1 VRRRSLPKLPK
12 EWMPGGVQAPDFPWD
27 FLRHGF
33 LGKSILLVAFGG
45 FLGLLILL
53 GYDLRDNSELLT
65 IMWPASGLLL
75 VALWSSPTSSWVW
88 ILATQLIVQMAI
100 YLAYADR
107 VNWQWGVVFAAANSI
122 DAIVGAA
129 VAKRLIT
136 APSMREIRQ
145 VVQLIAAIA
154 VGAAVSAVLGAYA
167 SIHTSIGT
175 HFFRQW
181 QLWWANSWLGS
192 LFLAPVLLTWALR
205 RPVPGA
211 MSAPPAARELILIGC
226 ALLGFTCWLFAS
238 PPAALSPILHPPVLL
253 LALVIVAAFRLPPR
267 WATSFTALCVLIG
280 AYFASRGL
288 GPFAGDPNP
297 FARIGALQL
306 YLSTLIV
313 IDFMLTVGLIEI
325 RDTVALLRRS
335 EERYRNFVE
344 KSSEAVWQVE
354 LDVPMPLDLPLD
366 AQSGWLRDHAYVA
379 ECNQTYRRLN
389 HQLGIADADIRAWRA
404 DVPWSAVYI
413 DHLEQAARQAY
424 SIDGLQFKVSIGTRE
439 TTYFTAFSGVISDK
453 TLVRLWGVAR
463 DITELVKLNDE
474 LRIKQDRVQMYA
486 RQLAGA
492 EERARRSTAVDLHD
506 GIGQQL
512 VGLALMLDAAAAR
525 APPETRLLLSEATH
539 TLREVHAST
548 QRVIADLSPPGLY
561 ELGLEPALQW
571 LAVYMRG
578 RDNLQVLLNVNVDDR
593 AFDLEL
599 RILIFKL
606 IRELLRNVVKHS
618 HVNTATVNVSMTPR
632 DLRLEVI
639 DDGVGFEWQ
648 LSLFETPRVGFGLWS
663 VAERIREADGQM
675 TVDTAP
681 GHGCKVS
688 VIFPLKAPGSTAG
701 LQRRSR

>member
-1 VRRRSLPKLPK
+1 
-12 EWMPGGVQAPDFPWD
+12 MPSGIQTPDFPLD
-27 FLRHGF
+27 FMRRGILRR
-33 LGKSILLVAFGG
+33 SILLLIFGAL
-45 FLGLLILL
+45 LGLLIVL
-53 GYDLRDNSELLT
+53 GYGLRDDSELLT

-75 VALWSSPTSSWVW
+75 VALWSSPTSSWIW
-88 ILATQLIVQMAI
+88 ILMTQLIVQMAI
-100 YLAYADR
+100 YFAYVGR
-107 VNWQWGVVFAAANSI
+107 VNWQWGALFAVANSV
-122 DAIVGAA
+122 DAIVGAV
-129 VAKRLIT
+129 VARRLIA
-136 APSMREIRQ
+136 APSMRQIRQ
-145 VVQLIAAIA
+145 VLQLIAAIA
-154 VGAAVSAVLGAYA
+154 LGAAVSAILGAYA
-167 SIHTSIGT
+167 SIHTSVGT

-192 LFLAPVLLTWALR
+192 LFLAPVLLTWALQ
-205 RPVPGA
+205 RPVPGD
-211 MSAPPAARELILIGC
+211 SSPPTATRELVLIGC
-226 ALLGFTCWLFAS
+226 AMLGFTCWLFVS

-267 WATSFTALCVLIG
+267 WATSLTALCVLIG
-280 AYFASRGL
+280 AYFASRLL
-288 GPFAGDPNP
+288 GPFSGEPDP

-313 IDFMLTVGLIEI
+313 IDFMLTAGLVEI

-344 KSSEAVWQVE
+344 KSSEAVWQIE
-354 LDVPMPLDLPLD
+354 LDVPMPVELPLD
-366 AQSGWLRDHAYVA
+366 AQIRWLHDHAYVA

-389 HQLGIADADIRAWRA
+389 HQAGIADADIRAWRA

-413 DHLEQAARQAY
+413 DHFEQAAHQGY
-424 SIDGLQFKVSIGTRE
+424 SIDGLKFKVSNE
-439 TTYFTAFSGVISDK
+439 TTDSTYLTAFSGVVLEG

-463 DITELVKLNDE
+463 EITELVELNDR

-512 VGLALMLDAAAAR
+512 VGLALTLDAAAAR
-525 APPETRLLLSEATH
+525 APPETRLLLGEASH
-539 TLREVHAST
+539 TLRQVHAST

-578 RDNLQVLLNVNVDDR
+578 RDNLQVILHVDVDDR
-593 AFDLEL
+593 GFDLEM

-618 HVNTATVNVSMTPR
+618 RVNTATVNVSMTPR
-632 DLRLEVI
+632 HLRLEVI

-648 LSLFETPRVGFGLWS
+648 LSLFETPREGFGLWS
-663 VAERIREADGQM
+663 VAERIREANGVM
-675 TVDTAP
+675 SVDTAP

-688 VIFPLKAPGSTAG
+688 VVFPLKAHESAPAF
-701 LQRRSR
+701 QQNAR

>member
-1 VRRRSLPKLPK
+1 
-12 EWMPGGVQAPDFPWD
+12 MPSGAQAPDFPWD
-27 FLRHGF
+27 FMRRGV
-33 LGKSILLVAFGG
+33 LGRTILLLIFGAL
-45 FLGLLILL
+45 LGLLIVL
-53 GYDLRDNSELLT
+53 GYRLSDNSEFLT

-75 VALWSSPTSSWVW
+75 VALWSSPTSSWIW
-88 ILATQLIVQMAI
+88 ILMTQLVVQMAI
-100 YLAYADR
+100 YFAYVGR
-107 VNWQWGVVFAAANSI
+107 INWQWGAVFAVANSV
-122 DAIVGAA
+122 DAIVGAV
-129 VAKRLIT
+129 VARRLIAA
-136 APSMREIRQ
+136 APSMRQIRQ
-145 VVQLIAAIA
+145 VLQLIAAIA
-154 VGAAVSAVLGAYA
+154 LGAAASAILGAYA
-167 SIHTSIGT
+167 SIHTSVGT

-192 LFLAPVLLTWALR
+192 LFLAPVLLTWAR
-205 RPVPGA
+205 QKPMAGDSSDPTAV
-211 MSAPPAARELILIGC
+211 RELV
-226 ALLGFTCWLFAS
+226 LLGCVLLSFTWWLFAS

-267 WATSFTALCVLIG
+267 WATSFTALCVLLG
-280 AYFASRGL
+280 TYFASRRM

-313 IDFMLTVGLIEI
+313 IDFLLAVGLVEL

-344 KSSEAVWQVE
+344 RSSEAVWQVE
-354 LDVPMPLDLPLD
+354 LDIPMPIELPLD
-366 AQSGWLRDHAYVA
+366 AQIGWLRDHAYVA

-389 HQLGIADADIRAWRA
+389 HQMGIADADIRAWRA

-413 DHLEQAARQAY
+413 DHFEQASRQAY
-424 SIDGLQFKVSIGTRE
+424 SIDGLQFKVSNGT
-439 TTYFTAFSGVISDK
+439 TDSTYFTAFSGVVSEG

-463 DITELVKLNDE
+463 DITELVELNDS

-512 VGLALMLDAAAAR
+512 VGLALTLDAAAAR
-525 APPETRLLLSEATH
+525 ATPETRLLLGEASH
-539 TLREVHAST
+539 TLRQVHAST

-578 RDNLQVLLNVNVDDR
+578 RDNLQVLLQVNVDDR
-593 AFDLEL
+593 AFDLEM
-599 RILIFKL
+599 RILVFKL

-618 HVNTATVNVSMTPR
+618 RVNTATVNVSMTPR
-632 DLRLEVI
+632 HLSLEVI

-648 LSLFETPRVGFGLWS
+648 LSLFETPREGFGLWS
-663 VAERIREADGQM
+663 VAERIREAEGDM

-688 VIFPLKAPGSTAG
+688 VVFPLKAHRSAPA
-701 LQRRSR
+701 LQQNAR

>member
-1 VRRRSLPKLPK
+1 
-12 EWMPGGVQAPDFPWD
+12 MPSGVQAPDFPWD
-27 FLRHGF
+27 FMRRGILGF
-33 LGKSILLVAFGG
+33 VQ
-45 FLGLLILL
+45 LLIFAFLLALLIVL
-53 GYDLRDNSELLT
+53 GYALRDNSESLT
-65 IMWPASGLLL
+65 VMWPASGLLL
-75 VALWSSPTSSWVW
+75 VALWSSPTRSWIW
-88 ILATQLIVQMAI
+88 IVTTQLIVQMAT
-100 YLAYADR
+100 YFAYAGQ
-107 VNWQWGVVFAAANSI
+107 VNLRWGAVFAVANSV
-122 DAIVGAA
+122 DAIVGAVA
-129 VAKRLIT
+129 AKRLI
-136 APSMREIRQ
+136 APPSMRQIRQ
-145 VVQLIAAIA
+145 VLQLIAAIA
-154 VGAAVSAVLGAYA
+154 MGSAVSAILGAYA
-167 SIHTSIGT
+167 SIHTSVGT

-192 LFLAPVLLTWALR
+192 LFLAPVLLTWAMQ
-205 RPVPGA
+205 RPAPGD
-211 MSAPPAARELILIGC
+211 STPRTTVRELVLIGC
-226 ALLGFTCWLFAS
+226 ALLCFTWWLFAS

-280 AYFASRGL
+280 AYFASRRL

-313 IDFMLTVGLIEI
+313 IDFMLAVALVEM

-354 LDVPMPLDLPLD
+354 LDMPMPVELPRD
-366 AQSGWLRDHAYVA
+366 AQISWLREHGYVA

-389 HQLGIADADIRAWRA
+389 HQLGIADADIRTWRA
-404 DVPWSAVYI
+404 DVPWSAVYV
-413 DHLEQAARQAY
+413 DHFEQAARQAY
-424 SIDGLQFKVSIGTRE
+424 SIDGLQFKISNGVADS
-439 TTYFTAFSGVISDK
+439 TYLTAFSGVISEGM
-453 TLVRLWGVAR
+453 LVRLWGVAR
-463 DITELVKLNDE
+463 DITELVELNDK
-474 LRIKQDRVQMYA
+474 LRIKQERVQMYA

-512 VGLALMLDAAAAR
+512 AGLALMLDGAAAR
-525 APPETRLLLSEATH
+525 TTPETRLLLGEASQ
-539 TLREVHAST
+539 TLRQVHAST

-578 RDNLQVLLNVNVDDR
+578 RDNLHVALHVNVDDR
-593 AFDLEL
+593 AFDLEM

-606 IRELLRNVVKHS
+606 IRELLRNVVKHAR
-618 HVNTATVNVSMTPR
+618 VNAATVNVSMTPR
-632 DLRLEVI
+632 HLRLEVI

-648 LSLFETPRVGFGLWS
+648 LSLFETPREGFGLWS
-663 VAERIREADGQM
+663 VAERIREANGEM

-688 VIFPLKAPGSTAG
+688 VVFLLDAQASSPA
-701 LQRRSR
+701 LQQRAR

>member
-1 VRRRSLPKLPK
+1 
-12 EWMPGGVQAPDFPWD
+12 MPSGEQTQDFPWN
-27 FLRHGF
+27 FMRRGI
-33 LGKSILLVAFGG
+33 LGYVQLLIFAAL
-45 FLGLLILL
+45 LGLLIVL
-53 GYDLRDNSELLT
+53 GYALRDNSESLT

-75 VALWSSPTSSWVW
+75 VALWSSPTRSWIW
-88 ILATQLIVQMAI
+88 ILMIQLIVQMAI
-100 YLAYADR
+100 YFAYAGR
-107 VNWQWGVVFAAANSI
+107 IHWQWGVMFAVANSV
-122 DAIVGAA
+122 DAIVGAV
-129 VAKRLIT
+129 VARRLIA
-136 APSMREIRQ
+136 APSLRQIRQ
-145 VVQLIAAIA
+145 VLQLIASIA
-154 VGAAVSAVLGAYA
+154 LGAAASAILGAFA
-167 SIHTSIGT
+167 SIHTSVGT

-192 LFLAPVLLTWALR
+192 LFLAPVLLTWALQ
-205 RPVPGA
+205 RPVPGD
-211 MSAPPAARELILIGC
+211 SSPPAATRELALIGC

-238 PPAALSPILHPPVLL
+238 PAAALSPILHPPVLL

-267 WATSFTALCVLIG
+267 WATSLTAVCVLIG
-280 AYFASRGL
+280 ASFASRGL
-288 GPFAGDPNP
+288 GPFAGDPDP
-297 FARIGALQL
+297 FGRIGALQL

-313 IDFMLTVGLIEI
+313 IDIMLAVALVEM

-366 AQSGWLRDHAYVA
+366 AQIGWLRDHANVA

-389 HQLGIADADIRAWRA
+389 HQWGIADADIRAWRG

-413 DHLEQAARQAY
+413 DHFEQAARQAY
-424 SIDGLQFKVSIGTRE
+424 SLDGLQFKVSDGTNDS
-439 TTYFTAFSGVISDK
+439 TYLTAFSGVISEGA
-453 TLVRLWGVAR
+453 LVRLWGVAR

-512 VGLALMLDAAAAR
+512 VGLALTLDAAAAR
-525 APPETRLLLSEATH
+525 APPETRLLLGEATH
-539 TLREVHAST
+539 TLRQVHAST

-578 RDNLQVLLNVNVDDR
+578 RDNLQVLLHVNVDDR
-593 AFDLEL
+593 AFDLEM

-606 IRELLRNVVKHS
+606 IRELLRNVVKHARV
-618 HVNTATVNVSMTPR
+618 HAATVNVSMTAR
-632 DLRLEVI
+632 HLSLEVI

-648 LSLFETPRVGFGLWS
+648 LSLFETPREGFGLWS
-663 VAERIREADGQM
+663 VAERIREADGEM

-681 GHGCKVS
+681 GRGCKVS
-688 VIFPLKAPGSTAG
+688 VAFPLNAQGSAPAF
-701 LQRRSR
+701 QMRSR

>member
-1 VRRRSLPKLPK
+1 
-12 EWMPGGVQAPDFPWD
+12 MPNGMRAPGFPWD
-27 FLRHGF
+27 FMRRGI
-33 LGKSILLVAFGG
+33 LGYVQ
-45 FLGLLILL
+45 LLIFGALLALLIVL
-53 GYDLRDNSELLT
+53 GYALRDNSESLT

-75 VALWSSPTSSWVW
+75 VALWSSPARSWIW
-88 ILATQLIVQMAI
+88 ILMTQLIVQIAV
-100 YLAYADR
+100 YFAYAGR
-107 VNWQWGVVFAAANSI
+107 VNLQWGAVFAVANSV
-122 DAIVGAA
+122 DAIVGAV
-129 VAKRLIT
+129 VARRFIA
-136 APSMREIRQ
+136 APSMRQIRQ
-145 VVQLIAAIA
+145 VLQLIAAIA
-154 VGAAVSAVLGAYA
+154 LGAAVSAILGAFA
-167 SIHTSIGT
+167 SIHTSVGT

-192 LFLAPVLLTWALR
+192 LFLAPVLLTWALQ
-205 RPVPGA
+205 RPVPGD
-211 MSAPPAARELILIGC
+211 SSPPTAARELLLIGC
-226 ALLGFTCWLFAS
+226 ALLGFSCWLFAS

-267 WATSFTALCVLIG
+267 WATSFTALCVVIG
-280 AYFASRGL
+280 AYFASRQL
-288 GPFAGDPNP
+288 GPFSGEPNP
-297 FARIGALQL
+297 FVRIGALQL

-313 IDFMLTVGLIEI
+313 IDFMLAVALVEM

-354 LDVPMPLDLPLD
+354 LDIPMPVELPLD
-366 AQSGWLRDHAYVA
+366 AQISWLRKHAYVA

-389 HQLGIADADIRAWRA
+389 HQLGITDADIRAWRA

-413 DHLEQAARQAY
+413 DHFEQAARQAY
-424 SIDGLQFKVSIGTRE
+424 SIDGLQFKVPDGT
-439 TTYFTAFSGVISDK
+439 TGSTYLTAFSGVISEG
-453 TLVRLWGVAR
+453 TLVRFWGVAR
-463 DITELVKLNDE
+463 DITELVELNDK
-474 LRIKQDRVQMYA
+474 LRIKQERVQMYA

-512 VGLALMLDAAAAR
+512 AGLALMLDGAATR
-525 APPETRLLLSEATH
+525 TTPETRLLLGEASQ
-539 TLREVHAST
+539 TLRQVHAST

-578 RDNLQVLLNVNVDDR
+578 RDNLQVLLHVNVDDR
-593 AFDLEL
+593 AFDLEM
-599 RILIFKL
+599 RILVFKL

-618 HVNTATVNVSMTPR
+618 RVNAATVNVSMTPR
-632 DLRLEVI
+632 HLRLEVI

-648 LSLFETPRVGFGLWS
+648 LSLFETPREGFGLWS
-663 VAERIREADGQM
+663 VAERIREADGEM

-688 VIFPLKAPGSTAG
+688 VVFPLKAQGSTPAFQ
-701 LQRRSR
+701 QRAR

>member
-1 VRRRSLPKLPK
+1 
-12 EWMPGGVQAPDFPWD
+12 MPTGVQAPDFPWD
-27 FLRHGF
+27 FMRRGILGF
-33 LGKSILLVAFGG
+33 VQLLIFAAL
-45 FLGLLILL
+45 LGLLIVL
-53 GYDLRDNSELLT
+53 GYGLRDNSELLT

-75 VALWSSPTSSWVW
+75 VALWSSPTRSWIW
-88 ILATQLIVQMAI
+88 ILMTQLIVQMAI
-100 YLAYADR
+100 YLAYAGR
-107 VNWQWGVVFAAANSI
+107 LNWQWGVVFAAANSV
-122 DAIVGAA
+122 DAIVGAL
-129 VAKRLIT
+129 VARRLIA
-136 APSMREIRQ
+136 APSMRQIRQ
-145 VVQLIAAIA
+145 VLQLIAAIA
-154 VGAAVSAVLGAYA
+154 LGAAVSAILGAYA
-167 SIHTSIGT
+167 SIHTSVGA

-205 RPVPGA
+205 RPMPA
-211 MSAPPAARELILIGC
+211 DTSPPPAARDLLLIGGS
-226 ALLGFTCWLFAS
+226 LLGFTCWLFAS

-280 AYFASRGL
+280 AYFASRRL

-313 IDFMLTVGLIEI
+313 IDFMLAVGLVEI

-354 LDVPMPLDLPLD
+354 LDIPMSIELPLD
-366 AQSGWLRDHAYVA
+366 AQIGWLRDHAYVA

-413 DHLEQAARQAY
+413 DHLELAARQAY
-424 SIDGLQFKVSIGTRE
+424 SIDGLQFKVSTGTSGS
-439 TTYFTAFSGVISDK
+439 TYLTAFSGVISEG

-463 DITELVKLNDE
+463 DITDLVELNDR

-512 VGLALMLDAAAAR
+512 VGLALTLDAAAAR
-525 APPETRLLLSEATH
+525 APPETRLLLGEASH
-539 TLREVHAST
+539 TLRQVHGST

-578 RDNLQVLLNVNVDDR
+578 RDNLEVMLHVNVDDR
-593 AFDLEL
+593 AFDLEM

-618 HVNTATVNVSMTPR
+618 RVNTATVNVSMTTR
-632 DLRLEVI
+632 HLSLEVI

-648 LSLFETPRVGFGLWS
+648 LSLFETPREGFGLWS
-663 VAERIREADGQM
+663 VAERIREAQGEM

-688 VIFPLKAPGSTAG
+688 VVFPLKAHESAPA
-701 LQRRSR
+701 LQQSAR

>member
-1 VRRRSLPKLPK
+1 
-12 EWMPGGVQAPDFPWD
+12 MPNGVQPSEFPWD
-27 FLRHGF
+27 FMRRGVSGF
-33 LGKSILLVAFGG
+33 IQLLIFGAL
-45 FLGLLILL
+45 LGLLILL
-53 GYDLRDNSELLT
+53 GYGLSDRSELLT

-75 VALWSSPTSSWVW
+75 VALWSSPTRSWIW
-88 ILATQLIVQMAI
+88 ILITQLSVQMAI
-100 YLAYADR
+100 YLAYAGR
-107 VNWQWGVVFAAANSI
+107 LNWQWGIVFAAANSV
-122 DAIVGAA
+122 DAIVGAV
-129 VAKRLIT
+129 VARRLIA
-136 APSMREIRQ
+136 APSMRQIQQ
-145 VVQLIAAIA
+145 VLQLIAAIA
-154 VGAAVSAVLGAYA
+154 LGAAASAVLGAYA
-167 SIHTSIGT
+167 SIHTSVGT
-175 HFFRQW
+175 FFFRQW

-192 LFLAPVLLTWALR
+192 LLVTPVLLICALQ
-205 RPVPGA
+205 RPAPADTG
-211 MSAPPAARELILIGC
+211 PPAALRDLVLIGC

-267 WATSFTALCVLIG
+267 WATSITALCVLIG

-288 GPFAGDPNP
+288 GPFAGEPNP

-306 YLSTLIV
+306 YLSMLIV
-313 IDFMLTVGLIEI
+313 IELMLAVALVEM

-354 LDVPMPLDLPLD
+354 LDLPMPVGLPLD
-366 AQSGWLRDHAYVA
+366 AQIRWLRDHAYVA
-379 ECNQTYRRLN
+379 ECNQAYRRLN
-389 HQLGIADADIRAWRA
+389 HQLGVADAEIRTWRA

-413 DHLEQAARQAY
+413 DHFEQAARQAY
-424 SIDGLQFKVSIGTRE
+424 SIDGLQFKVANGTAE
-439 TTYFTAFSGVISDK
+439 STFLTAFSGVVSEE
-453 TLVRLWGVAR
+453 TLLRLWGVAH
-463 DITELVKLNDE
+463 DITELVELNRQ

-512 VGLALMLDAAAAR
+512 VGLALTLDAAAAR
-525 APPETRLLLSEATH
+525 APPETRLLLGEASH
-539 TLREVHAST
+539 TLRQVHAST

-578 RDNLQVLLNVNVDDR
+578 RDNLQVILHVNVDDK
-593 AFDLEL
+593 AFDLEM

-606 IRELLRNVVKHS
+606 IRELLRNVVKHAR
-618 HVNTATVNVSMTPR
+618 VNTATVNVSVTPR
-632 DLRLEVI
+632 QLSLNVI

-648 LSLFETPRVGFGLWS
+648 LSLFETPREGFGLWS
-663 VAERIREADGQM
+663 VAERIREADGEM

-681 GHGCKVS
+681 GRGCKVS
-688 VIFPLKAPGSTAG
+688 VVFPLKARGSAPAYQQG
-701 LQRRSR
+701 AR

>member
-1 VRRRSLPKLPK
+1 
-12 EWMPGGVQAPDFPWD
+12 MPTGVQAPDFPWD
-27 FLRHGF
+27 FMRRGILGF
-33 LGKSILLVAFGG
+33 VQLLIFAAL
-45 FLGLLILL
+45 LGLLILL
-53 GYDLRDNSELLT
+53 GYGLRDSSELLT

-75 VALWSSPTSSWVW
+75 VALWSSPTRSWIW
-88 ILATQLIVQMAI
+88 ILMTQLIVQMAI
-100 YLAYADR
+100 YLAYAGR
-107 VNWQWGVVFAAANSI
+107 LNWQWGVVFAAANSV
-122 DAIVGAA
+122 DAIVGAL
-129 VAKRLIT
+129 VARRLIA
-136 APSMREIRQ
+136 APSMRQIRQ
-145 VVQLIAAIA
+145 VLQLIAAIA
-154 VGAAVSAVLGAYA
+154 LGAAVSAILGAYA
-167 SIHTSIGT
+167 SIHTSVGA

-192 LFLAPVLLTWALR
+192 LFLAPVLLTWALQ
-205 RPVPGA
+205 RPVPGG
-211 MSAPPAARELILIGC
+211 SSPPTSMRELVLLGC
-226 ALLGFTCWLFAS
+226 ALLGLTCWLFAS

-280 AYFASRGL
+280 AYFASRRL

-313 IDFMLTVGLIEI
+313 IDFMLAVGLVEI

-354 LDVPMPLDLPLD
+354 LDIPMSIELPLD
-366 AQSGWLRDHAYVA
+366 AQISWLRDHAYVA

-389 HQLGIADADIRAWRA
+389 HQLGIADADIRTWRA

-413 DHLEQAARQAY
+413 DHLELAARQAY
-424 SIDGLQFKVSIGTRE
+424 SIDGLQFKVSNGTAGS
-439 TTYFTAFSGVISDK
+439 TYLTAFSGVISEG

-463 DITELVKLNDE
+463 DITELVELNDR

-512 VGLALMLDAAAAR
+512 VGLALTLEAAAAR
-525 APPETRLLLSEATH
+525 APPETRLLLGEASH
-539 TLREVHAST
+539 TLRQAQAST

-578 RDNLQVLLNVNVDDR
+578 RDNLQVTLHVDVDDR
-593 AFDLEL
+593 AFDLEM
-599 RILIFKL
+599 RILIFRL

-618 HVNTATVNVSMTPR
+618 RVNTATVNVSMTTR
-632 DLRLEVI
+632 HLSLEVI

-648 LSLFETPRVGFGLWS
+648 LSLFETPREGFGLWS
-663 VAERIREADGQM
+663 VAERIREAQGEM

-688 VIFPLKAPGSTAG
+688 VIFPLKALGSAPA
-701 LQRRSR
+701 LQQSAR

>member
-1 VRRRSLPKLPK
+1 
-12 EWMPGGVQAPDFPWD
+12 MPSGIQTPDFPLD
-27 FLRHGF
+27 FMRRGI
-33 LGKSILLVAFGG
+33 LGRSILLLSFGAL
-45 FLGLLILL
+45 LGLLIVL
-53 GYDLRDNSELLT
+53 GYGLRDDSELLT

-75 VALWSSPTSSWVW
+75 VALWSSPTSSWIW
-88 ILATQLIVQMAI
+88 ILMTQLIVQMAI
-100 YLAYADR
+100 YFAYVGR
-107 VNWQWGVVFAAANSI
+107 INWQWGALFAVANSV
-122 DAIVGAA
+122 DAIVGAV
-129 VAKRLIT
+129 VARRLIA
-136 APSMREIRQ
+136 APSMRQIRQ
-145 VVQLIAAIA
+145 VLRLIAAIA
-154 VGAAVSAVLGAYA
+154 LGAAVSAILGAYA
-167 SIHTSIGT
+167 SIHTSVGT

-192 LFLAPVLLTWALR
+192 LFLAPVLLTWALQ
-205 RPVPGA
+205 RPVPGD
-211 MSAPPAARELILIGC
+211 SSPPTATRELVLIGC
-226 ALLGFTCWLFAS
+226 AMLGFTCWLFVS

-280 AYFASRGL
+280 AYFASRLL
-288 GPFAGDPNP
+288 GPFSGEPDP

-313 IDFMLTVGLIEI
+313 IDFMLTAGLVEI

-344 KSSEAVWQVE
+344 KSSEAVWQIE
-354 LDVPMPLDLPLD
+354 LDIPMPVELPLD
-366 AQSGWLRDHAYVA
+366 AQIRWLHDHAYVA

-389 HQLGIADADIRAWRA
+389 HQAGIADADIRAWRA

-413 DHLEQAARQAY
+413 DHFEQAAHQGY
-424 SIDGLQFKVSIGTRE
+424 SIDGLKFKVSNE
-439 TTYFTAFSGVISDK
+439 TTGSTYLTAFSGVVLEG

-463 DITELVKLNDE
+463 DITELVELNDR

-512 VGLALMLDAAAAR
+512 VGLALTLDAAAAR
-525 APPETRLLLSEATH
+525 APPETRLLLGEASH
-539 TLREVHAST
+539 TLRQVHAST

-578 RDNLQVLLNVNVDDR
+578 RDNLQVILHVDVDDR
-593 AFDLEL
+593 GFDLEM

-606 IRELLRNVVKHS
+606 IRELLRNVVKHAR
-618 HVNTATVNVSMTPR
+618 VDTATVNVSTTPR
-632 DLRLEVI
+632 HLRLEVI

-648 LSLFETPRVGFGLWS
+648 LSLFETPREGFGLWS
-663 VAERIREADGQM
+663 VAERIREADGAM
-675 TVDTAP
+675 SVDTAP

-688 VIFPLKAPGSTAG
+688 VVFPLKAHESAPAF
-701 LQRRSR
+701 QQNAR

>member
-1 VRRRSLPKLPK
+1 
-12 EWMPGGVQAPDFPWD
+12 MPSGVQTPDFPWN
-27 FLRHGF
+27 FMRRGL
-33 LGKSILLVAFGG
+33 LGRSILLSIFGAL
-45 FLGLLILL
+45 LGLLIVL
-53 GYDLRDNSELLT
+53 GYGLRDNSELLT

-75 VALWSSPTSSWVW
+75 VALWSSPTSSWIW
-88 ILATQLIVQMAI
+88 ILMTQLIVQMAI
-100 YLAYADR
+100 YFAYAGR
-107 VNWQWGVVFAAANSI
+107 INWQWGAVFAVANSV
-122 DAIVGAA
+122 DAIVGAV
-129 VAKRLIT
+129 VARRLIA
-136 APSMREIRQ
+136 APSMRQIRQ
-145 VVQLIAAIA
+145 VLQLIAAIA
-154 VGAAVSAVLGAYA
+154 LGAAVSAILGAYA
-167 SIHTSIGT
+167 SIHTSVGT

-192 LFLAPVLLTWALR
+192 LFLAPVLLTWALQ
-205 RPVPGA
+205 RPVPGD
-211 MSAPPAARELILIGC
+211 SSPPAAIREVILIGC
-226 ALLGFTCWLFAS
+226 ALLAFTCWLFAS

-267 WATSFTALCVLIG
+267 WATSFTALCVLIA
-280 AYFASRGL
+280 AYFAGRLL
-288 GPFAGDPNP
+288 GPFSGEPDP

-313 IDFMLTVGLIEI
+313 IDLMLAVGLVEI

-344 KSSEAVWQVE
+344 KSSEAVWQIE
-354 LDVPMPLDLPLD
+354 LDIPMPIELPLD
-366 AQSGWLRDHAYVA
+366 EQIGWLHDHAYVA

-389 HQLGIADADIRAWRA
+389 HQVGIADADIRAWRA

-413 DHLEQAARQAY
+413 DHFEQAAHQAY
-424 SIDGLQFKVSIGTRE
+424 SIDGLQFKVSNGTAAS
-439 TTYFTAFSGVISDK
+439 TYFTAFSGVISGGK
-453 TLVRLWGVAR
+453 LVRLWGVAR
-463 DITELVKLNDE
+463 DITELVELNDR
-474 LRIKQDRVQMYA
+474 LRIKQERVQMYA

-512 VGLALMLDAAAAR
+512 AGLALTLDAAAAR
-525 APPETRLLLSEATH
+525 APPETRLLLGEASH
-539 TLREVHAST
+539 TLRQVHAST

-578 RDNLQVLLNVNVDDR
+578 RDNLQVILHVNVDDR
-593 AFDLEL
+593 GFDLEM

-618 HVNTATVNVSMTPR
+618 RVNVATVNVSMTPR
-632 DLRLEVI
+632 LLRLEVI

-648 LSLFETPRVGFGLWS
+648 LSLFETPREGFGLWS
-663 VAERIREADGQM
+663 VAERIREADGEM

-688 VIFPLKAPGSTAG
+688 VVFPLQANESAPAFQ
-701 LQRRSR
+701 LNAR

>member
-1 VRRRSLPKLPK
+1 
-12 EWMPGGVQAPDFPWD
+12 MPCAVQASEFPWD
-27 FLRHGF
+27 FMRRGVWGF
-33 LGKSILLVAFGG
+33 VQLLVFGAL
-45 FLGLLILL
+45 LGLLILL
-53 GYDLRDNSELLT
+53 GYFLRDNSESLT

-75 VALWSSPTSSWVW
+75 VALWSSPTRSWIW
-88 ILATQLIVQMAI
+88 ILTTQMIVQMAI
-100 YLAYADR
+100 YLAY
-107 VNWQWGVVFAAANSI
+107 VGPTSWQWGVVFASANSL
-122 DAIVGAA
+122 DAVVGAIVARRL
-129 VAKRLIT
+129 VA
-136 APSMREIRQ
+136 APSMRQMRQ
-145 VVQLIAAIA
+145 VLQLIAAIA
-154 VGAAVSAVLGAYA
+154 LGAAASAILGAYA
-167 SIHTSIGT
+167 SIHTSVGT

-192 LFLAPVLLTWALR
+192 LFLAPVLLIWALQ
-205 RPVPGA
+205 RPTQGD
-211 MSAPPAARELILIGC
+211 SGPPTRVRELVLLGC

-238 PPAALSPILHPPVLL
+238 PPSALSPILHPPVLL

-267 WATSFTALCVLIG
+267 WATTFTALCVLIG
-280 AYFASRGL
+280 AYFASRRL

-313 IDFMLTVGLIEI
+313 IDFMLAVALVEM

-354 LDVPMPLDLPLD
+354 LDVPMPIELPLD
-366 AQSGWLRDHAYVA
+366 AQLGWLRDHSYVA

-404 DVPWSAVYI
+404 DVPWSAVYL
-413 DHLEQAARQAY
+413 DHFEQAARQAY
-424 SIDGLQFKVSIGTRE
+424 SIDGLQFKVPDGTSGS
-439 TTYFTAFSGVISDK
+439 TYLTAFSGVIAQAK
-453 TLVRLWGVAR
+453 LVRLWGVAR

-512 VGLALMLDAAAAR
+512 VGLALMLDSAAAR
-525 APPETRLLLSEATH
+525 APPETRLLLGEATH
-539 TLREVHAST
+539 TLRQVHAST

-578 RDNLQVLLNVNVDDR
+578 RDNFQVRLNVNVDDR
-593 AFDLEL
+593 AFDLEM

-606 IRELLRNVVKHS
+606 IRELLRNVVKHAQ
-618 HVNTATVNVSMTPR
+618 VNSATVNVSMTQR
-632 DLRLEVI
+632 HLSLEVI

-648 LSLFETPRVGFGLWS
+648 LSLFETPREGFGLWS
-663 VAERIREADGQM
+663 VAERIREADGEM
-675 TVDTAP
+675 TVDTSP
-681 GHGCKVS
+681 GRGCKVS
-688 VIFPLKAPGSTAG
+688 VVFPLKTRESAPAF
-701 LQRRSR
+701 QRGAR

>member
-1 VRRRSLPKLPK
+1 
-12 EWMPGGVQAPDFPWD
+12 MPSGVQAPDFPWD
-27 FLRHGF
+27 FMRRGV
-33 LGKSILLVAFGG
+33 LGRTILLLIFGAL
-45 FLGLLILL
+45 LGLLIVL
-53 GYDLRDNSELLT
+53 GYRLSDNSEFLT

-75 VALWSSPTSSWVW
+75 VALWSSPTSSWIW
-88 ILATQLIVQMAI
+88 ILMTQLVVQMAI
-100 YLAYADR
+100 YFAYVGR
-107 VNWQWGVVFAAANSI
+107 INWQWGAVFAVANSV
-122 DAIVGAA
+122 DAIVGAV
-129 VAKRLIT
+129 VARRLIAA
-136 APSMREIRQ
+136 APSMRQIRQ
-145 VVQLIAAIA
+145 VLQLIAAIA
-154 VGAAVSAVLGAYA
+154 LGAAASAILGAYA
-167 SIHTSIGT
+167 SIHTSVGT

-192 LFLAPVLLTWALR
+192 LFLAPVLLTWALQKPMAGDSR
-205 RPVPGA
+205 
-211 MSAPPAARELILIGC
+211 APTAVRELV
-226 ALLGFTCWLFAS
+226 LLGCVLLSFTWWLFAS

-267 WATSFTALCVLIG
+267 WATSFTALCVLLG
-280 AYFASRGL
+280 TYFASRRM

-313 IDFMLTVGLIEI
+313 IDFMLAVGLVEL

-344 KSSEAVWQVE
+344 RSSEAVWQVE
-354 LDVPMPLDLPLD
+354 LDIPMPIELPLD
-366 AQSGWLRDHAYVA
+366 AQIGWLRDHAYVA

-389 HQLGIADADIRAWRA
+389 HQMGIADADIRAWRA

-413 DHLEQAARQAY
+413 DHFEQASRQAY
-424 SIDGLQFKVSIGTRE
+424 SIDGLQFKVSNGT
-439 TTYFTAFSGVISDK
+439 TDSTYFTAFSGVVSEG

-463 DITELVKLNDE
+463 DITELVELNDS

-512 VGLALMLDAAAAR
+512 VGLALTLDAAAAR
-525 APPETRLLLSEATH
+525 ATPETRLLLGEASH
-539 TLREVHAST
+539 TLRQVHAST

-578 RDNLQVLLNVNVDDR
+578 RDNLQVLLQVNVDDR
-593 AFDLEL
+593 AFDLEM

-618 HVNTATVNVSMTPR
+618 RVNTATVNVSMTPR
-632 DLRLEVI
+632 HLSLEVI

-648 LSLFETPRVGFGLWS
+648 LSLFETPREGFGLWS
-663 VAERIREADGQM
+663 VAERIREAEGDM

-688 VIFPLKAPGSTAG
+688 VVFPLKAHRSAPA
-701 LQRRSR
+701 LQQNAR

>member
-1 VRRRSLPKLPK
+1 
-12 EWMPGGVQAPDFPWD
+12 MPSGVQTPDFPWN
-27 FLRHGF
+27 FMRRGL
-33 LGKSILLVAFGG
+33 LGRSILLSIFGAL
-45 FLGLLILL
+45 LGLLIVL
-53 GYDLRDNSELLT
+53 GYGLRDDSELLT

-75 VALWSSPTSSWVW
+75 VALWSSPTSSWIW
-88 ILATQLIVQMAI
+88 ILMTQLIVQMAI
-100 YLAYADR
+100 YFAYVGR
-107 VNWQWGVVFAAANSI
+107 INWQWGALFAVANSV
-122 DAIVGAA
+122 DAIVGAV
-129 VAKRLIT
+129 VARRLIA
-136 APSMREIRQ
+136 APSMRQIRQ
-145 VVQLIAAIA
+145 VLQLTAAIA
-154 VGAAVSAVLGAYA
+154 LGAAVSAILGAYA
-167 SIHTSIGT
+167 SIHTSVGT

-192 LFLAPVLLTWALR
+192 LFLAPVLLTWALQ
-205 RPVPGA
+205 RPVPGDSSPSTA
-211 MSAPPAARELILIGC
+211 IRELVLIGC

-280 AYFASRGL
+280 AYFAGRLL
-288 GPFAGDPNP
+288 GPFSGEPNP

-313 IDFMLTVGLIEI
+313 IDFMLTVGLVEI

-344 KSSEAVWQVE
+344 KSSEAVWQIE
-354 LDVPMPLDLPLD
+354 LDIPMPIELPLD
-366 AQSGWLRDHAYVA
+366 AQIGWLRDHAYVA

-389 HQLGIADADIRAWRA
+389 HQAGIADADIRAWRA
-404 DVPWSAVYI
+404 DDPWSAVYI
-413 DHLEQAARQAY
+413 DHFEQAAHQAY
-424 SIDGLQFKVSIGTRE
+424 SIDGLQFKVSNGT
-439 TTYFTAFSGVISDK
+439 TDSTYFTAFSGVILEG
-453 TLVRLWGVAR
+453 TLARLWGVAR
-463 DITELVKLNDE
+463 DITELVELNDR

-512 VGLALMLDAAAAR
+512 VGLALTLDAAAAR
-525 APPETRLLLSEATH
+525 APPETRLLLGEASH
-539 TLREVHAST
+539 TLRQVHAST

-578 RDNLQVLLNVNVDDR
+578 RDNLQVILHVDVDDR
-593 AFDLEL
+593 GFDLEM

-618 HVNTATVNVSMTPR
+618 RVNTATVNVSMTPR
-632 DLRLEVI
+632 QLRLEVI

-648 LSLFETPRVGFGLWS
+648 LSLFETPREGFGLWS
-663 VAERIREADGQM
+663 VAERIREADGEM
-675 TVDTAP
+675 SVDTAP

-688 VIFPLKAPGSTAG
+688 VVFPLKAHESAPAF
-701 LQRRSR
+701 QQNAR

>member
-1 VRRRSLPKLPK
+1 
-12 EWMPGGVQAPDFPWD
+12 MPSGMQSPDFPWD
-27 FLRHGF
+27 FMRRGL
-33 LGKSILLVAFGG
+33 LGRSTLLLIFGAL
-45 FLGLLILL
+45 LGLLIVL
-53 GYDLRDNSELLT
+53 GYGLRDNSELLT

-75 VALWSSPTSSWVW
+75 VALWSSPTSSWIW
-88 ILATQLIVQMAI
+88 ILMTQLIVQMAI
-100 YLAYADR
+100 YFAYVGR
-107 VNWQWGVVFAAANSI
+107 NNWQWGALFAVANSV
-122 DAIVGAA
+122 DAIVGAV
-129 VAKRLIT
+129 VARRLIA
-136 APSMREIRQ
+136 APSMRQIRQ
-145 VVQLIAAIA
+145 VLQLIAAIA
-154 VGAAVSAVLGAYA
+154 LGAAVSAILGAYA
-167 SIHTSIGT
+167 SIHTSVGT

-192 LFLAPVLLTWALR
+192 LFLAPVLLTWALQ
-205 RPVPGA
+205 RPVPGD
-211 MSAPPAARELILIGC
+211 SSPPTAIRELVLIGC
-226 ALLGFTCWLFAS
+226 ALLGFTWWLFAS

-280 AYFASRGL
+280 AYFAGRQL
-288 GPFAGDPNP
+288 GPFSGEPNP

-313 IDFMLTVGLIEI
+313 IDFMLAVGLVEI

-344 KSSEAVWQVE
+344 KSSEAVWQIE
-354 LDVPMPLDLPLD
+354 LGIPMPIELPLD
-366 AQSGWLRDHAYVA
+366 VQIGWLRDHAYVA

-389 HQLGIADADIRAWRA
+389 HQVGIADADIRAWRA

-413 DHLEQAARQAY
+413 DHFEQAAHQAY
-424 SIDGLQFKVSIGTRE
+424 SIDGLQFKVSNGT
-439 TTYFTAFSGVISDK
+439 TDSTYFTAFSGVISEG

-463 DITELVKLNDE
+463 DISELVELNDR

-512 VGLALMLDAAAAR
+512 VGLALTLDAAAAR
-525 APPETRLLLSEATH
+525 APPETRLLLGEASH
-539 TLREVHAST
+539 TLRQVHAST

-578 RDNLQVLLNVNVDDR
+578 RDNLQVILHVDVDDR
-593 AFDLEL
+593 GFDLEM

-618 HVNTATVNVSMTPR
+618 RVNTATVNVSMSPR
-632 DLRLEVI
+632 HLRLEVI

-648 LSLFETPRVGFGLWS
+648 LSLFETPREGFGLWS
-663 VAERIREADGQM
+663 VAERIREADGEM

-688 VIFPLKAPGSTAG
+688 VVFPLKAHESA
-701 LQRRSR
+701 LAFQQNAR

>member
-1 VRRRSLPKLPK
+1 
-12 EWMPGGVQAPDFPWD
+12 MPSGIQTPDFPLD
-27 FLRHGF
+27 FMRRGILRR
-33 LGKSILLVAFGG
+33 SILLLIFGAL
-45 FLGLLILL
+45 LGLLIVL
-53 GYDLRDNSELLT
+53 GYGLRDDSELLT

-75 VALWSSPTSSWVW
+75 VALWSSPTSSWIW
-88 ILATQLIVQMAI
+88 ILMTQLIVQMAI
-100 YLAYADR
+100 YFAYVGR
-107 VNWQWGVVFAAANSI
+107 VNWQWGALFAVANSV
-122 DAIVGAA
+122 DAIVGAV
-129 VAKRLIT
+129 VARRLIA
-136 APSMREIRQ
+136 APSMRQIRQ
-145 VVQLIAAIA
+145 VLQLIAAIA
-154 VGAAVSAVLGAYA
+154 LGAAVSAILGAYA
-167 SIHTSIGT
+167 SIHTSVGT

-192 LFLAPVLLTWALR
+192 LFLAPVLLTWALQ
-205 RPVPGA
+205 RPVPGD
-211 MSAPPAARELILIGC
+211 SSPPTATRELVLIGC
-226 ALLGFTCWLFAS
+226 AMLGFTCWLFVS

-280 AYFASRGL
+280 AYFASRLL
-288 GPFAGDPNP
+288 GPFSGEPDP

-313 IDFMLTVGLIEI
+313 IDFMLTAGLVEI

-344 KSSEAVWQVE
+344 KSSEAVWQIE
-354 LDVPMPLDLPLD
+354 LDVPMPVELPLD
-366 AQSGWLRDHAYVA
+366 AQIRWLHDHAYVA

-389 HQLGIADADIRAWRA
+389 HQAGIADADIRAWRA

-413 DHLEQAARQAY
+413 DHFEQAAHQGY
-424 SIDGLQFKVSIGTRE
+424 SIDGLKFKVSNE
-439 TTYFTAFSGVISDK
+439 TTDSTYLTAFSGVVLEG

-463 DITELVKLNDE
+463 EITELVELNDR

-512 VGLALMLDAAAAR
+512 VGLALTLDAAAAR
-525 APPETRLLLSEATH
+525 APPETRLLLGEASH
-539 TLREVHAST
+539 TLRQVHAST

-578 RDNLQVLLNVNVDDR
+578 RDNLQVILHVDVDDR
-593 AFDLEL
+593 GFDLEM

-606 IRELLRNVVKHS
+606 IRELLRNVVKHA
-618 HVNTATVNVSMTPR
+618 HVDTATVNVSTTPR
-632 DLRLEVI
+632 HLRLEVI

-648 LSLFETPRVGFGLWS
+648 LSLFETPREGFGLWS
-663 VAERIREADGQM
+663 VAERIREANGVM
-675 TVDTAP
+675 SVDTAP

-688 VIFPLKAPGSTAG
+688 VVFPLKAHESAPAF
-701 LQRRSR
+701 QQNAR

>member
-1 VRRRSLPKLPK
+1 
-12 EWMPGGVQAPDFPWD
+12 MPSGVQTPDFPWD
-27 FLRHGF
+27 FMRRGV
-33 LGKSILLVAFGG
+33 LGKSILLLIFGVL
-45 FLGLLILL
+45 LGLLIVL
-53 GYDLRDNSELLT
+53 GYGLSDNSELLT

-75 VALWSSPTSSWVW
+75 VALWSSPTSSWIW
-88 ILATQLIVQMAI
+88 ILTTQLAVQMAI
-100 YLAYADR
+100 YFAYVGR
-107 VNWQWGVVFAAANSI
+107 INWQWGAVFAVANSV
-122 DAIVGAA
+122 DAIVGAF
-129 VAKRLIT
+129 VARRLIA
-136 APSMREIRQ
+136 APSMRQIRH
-145 VVQLIAAIA
+145 VLQLLAAIA
-154 VGAAVSAVLGAYA
+154 LGAAVSAILGAYA
-167 SIHTSIGT
+167 SIHTSVGT
-175 HFFRQW
+175 HFSRQW

-192 LFLAPVLLTWALR
+192 LFLAPVLLTWALQ
-205 RPVPGA
+205 RPVPGD
-211 MSAPPAARELILIGC
+211 SSPPAAIRETVLIGC
-226 ALLGFTCWLFAS
+226 ALLGFACWLFAS
-238 PPAALSPILHPPVLL
+238 QPAALSLILHPPVLL

-313 IDFMLTVGLIEI
+313 IDFMLAISLVEM

-335 EERYRNFVE
+335 DERYRNFVE
-344 KSSEAVWQVE
+344 KNSEAVWQVE
-354 LDVPMPLDLPLD
+354 LDLPMPIALPLD
-366 AQSGWLRDHAYVA
+366 AQIGWLRDHAYVA

-413 DHLEQAARQAY
+413 DHFEQAARQAY
-424 SIDGLQFKVSIGTRE
+424 SIDGLQFKVSSGTADS
-439 TTYFTAFSGVISDK
+439 TYFTAFSGVISEG

-463 DITELVKLNDE
+463 DVTELVELNDR

-512 VGLALMLDAAAAR
+512 VGLALTLDAAAAR
-525 APPETRLLLSEATH
+525 APPETRLLLGEASH
-539 TLREVHAST
+539 TLRQVHAST

-578 RDNLQVLLNVNVDDR
+578 RDNLQVVLHVNVDDR
-593 AFDLEL
+593 AFDLEM

-618 HVNTATVNVSMTPR
+618 RVNTATVNVSMTPR
-632 DLRLEVI
+632 HLSLEVI

-648 LSLFETPRVGFGLWS
+648 LSLFETPREGFGLWS
-663 VAERIREADGQM
+663 VAERIREADGEM
-675 TVDTAP
+675 KVDTAP

-688 VIFPLKAPGSTAG
+688 VVFPLNAHRSSAPA
-701 LQRRSR
+701 LQQGAR